1 MNGKVFASQA
11 IRDLY
16 VLEVF
21 AVFAG
26 TARLTKTFGRQGF
39 KALAFDKTSKRSEGQ
54 SVSKCLKVSWNMT
67 CQYGRSQ
74 EVNAE
79 VSFIS
84 KSDRKTFDDLMSTL

>member
-26 TARLTKTFGRQGF
+26 AARLTKTFGRQGF

-54 SVSKCLKVSWNMT
+54 SVSKCRKVSQSVLEHDLPVWT
-67 CQYGRSQ
+67 KSRSQ
-74 EVNAE
+74 RR
-79 VSFIS
+79 SQFH
-84 KSDRKTFDDLMSTL
+84 L